1 MSDVQY
7 FQIYFSLLEAAL
19 QRLKVPK
26 DSLTFDSCFFIF
38 GPLFRK
44 WYSNYVQLC
53 IPYIF
58 VCFIKCSFFYIE
70 NKMDWWRAYLQKT
83 FLRKGKKIQSYWL
96 YKIVYATPFQCI
108 FKDGP
113 DKLTITPE
121 PILNNN
127 GQLKVRKGDTIG
139 PFVCSADCNPP
150 CNITWRVKYSDGFSD
165 VPTEMGTVLQQAVQ
179 RNTLLFLCI
188 SNWEKRILQQ
198 GIQLDVQCKYL
209 IKTRTV

>member
-1 MSDVQY
+1 M
-7 FQIYFSLLEAAL
+7 
-19 QRLKVPK
+19 
-26 DSLTFDSCFFIF
+26 C
-38 GPLFRK
+38 
-44 WYSNYVQLC
+44 NYVYL
-53 IPYIF
+53 IFLFVLSNAVFVISKKNGLMNSIFTKNILTKRKKKYNLTDYIKEF
-58 VCFIKCSFFYIE
+58 KLLS
-70 NKMDWWRAYLQKT
+70 
-83 FLRKGKKIQSYWL
+83 
-96 YKIVYATPFQCI
+96 TPFQCI

-127 GQLKVRKGDTIG
+127 GQLKVREGDTIG

-179 RNTLLFLCI
+179 RNTLLFLCM

-198 GIQLDVQCKYL
+198 GIQLDAQCKYL
-209 IKTRTV
+209 IETRTV

>member
-1 MSDVQY
+1 MTLVFLYLVRCLESD
-7 FQIYFSLLEAAL
+7 I
-19 QRLKVPK
+19 PIM
-26 DSLTFDSCFFIF
+26 C
-38 GPLFRK
+38 
-44 WYSNYVQLC
+44 NYVYL
-53 IPYIF
+53 IF
-58 VCFIKCSFFYIE
+58 LFVLSNAVFVISK
-70 NKMDWWRAYLQKT
+70 KT
-83 FLRKGKKIQSYWL
+83 GLMKSIFTNNILTKRKKKIQSYWL

-209 IKTRTV
+209 IETRTV